1 MCLPYLSLVIPLFN
15 EEENIEIL
23 YREIRNVL
31 DKMNKPYEIIYVDDR
46 SSDRTFDIL
55 KKVKNLSESIG
66 SNCKVKILRFKRN
79 FGQTNAM
86 QAGFDYANGEIIVSM
101 DGDLQNDPND
111 IPMMLEKIDEGYHV
125 VCGWRRDRK
134 DKKLTRIIPSKIANW
149 IIGKI
154 TGVYIHDNGCS
165 LKAFKKEVIKS
176 VRLYSDLHR
185 FIPAMTTLV
194 GAKITE
200 VVVNHRPRK
209 YGSTK
214 YGLSRTWK
222 VMSDIIT
229 VKMLIHFSSK
239 PIVWFAT
246 FGLIFGLIGCIIFIL
261 SIYTILNDGESTV
274 YMTIS
279 LLLLT
284 LFGNLISW
292 GLIAE
297 YFVKTTGI
305 GEIYNKR

>member
-1 MCLPYLSLVIPLFN
+1 MCHPYLSLVIPLFN

-66 SNCKVKILRFKRN
+66 SNCKVKIIRFKRN

-86 QAGFDYANGEIIVSM
+86 QAGFDHANGEIIVSM
-101 DGDLQNDPND
+101 DGDLQNDPAD

-200 VVVNHRPRK
+200 VVVNHRARK

-274 YMTIS
+274 YMTVS